1 MFRRRRSAA
10 AAVILVLALFAGA
23 MEGFLPH
30 TDDGCATETH
40 CLACRSLHGGT
51 ALFVRSAV
59 VLPVTVSAETAAP
72 AAPRHVPWI
81 VLNPLFSRG
90 PPASC

>member
-1 MFRRRRSAA
+1 MFRRRRSVA

-30 TDDGCATETH
+30 TDDGCATEIH
-40 CLACRSLHGGT
+40 CLACRALHGGT

-59 VLPVTVSAETAAP
+59 LLPVAVAAEAAAP
-72 AAPRHVPWI
+72 ASPRHIAWI
-81 VLNPLFSRG
+81 VLRPLPSRG

>member
-10 AAVILVLALFAGA
+10 AAVILVLALFAGT

-30 TDDGCATETH
+30 TDDGCATEIH
-40 CLACRSLHGGT
+40 CLTCRALQGGT

-59 VLPVTVSAETAAP
+59 LLPVAVPAETAVA
-72 AAPRHVPWI
+72 AAPRHAPWV
-81 VLNPLFSRG
+81 VLRPLPSRG